1 MRTRKVLIW
10 VSSVAAVMVV
20 GAFALLPG
28 YLDARLNP
36 VVSAPVVSP
45 SDIAQRLHRN
55 LFVADLHSDFLLWS
69 RDPLTRANRGHT
81 DLPRLV
87 EGNVALQVFS
97 TVTKSPR
104 GQNYEAN
111 RGDTDNITPLAVLQ
125 LWPPSTWRSLA
136 ARALYQARRLVEAS
150 ARSGGRLSVIRTASD
165 LDRFVQQRSTN
176 PGMIA
181 GLLSTEGLQAL
192 DGNLQNVERLFEAGF
207 RMFGLTHFFDNEI
220 AGSAHG
226 IGKGGLTQLGRQV
239 LRRMEELQI
248 LVDLAHASPRTI
260 QEVLGMTHRPVVIS
274 HTGVQGTCPG
284 TRNLSDEQLRGI
296 AATGGVIGIGYWDGA
311 VCTIGAASTA
321 RAIRHAVD
329 VVGVNHVA
337 LGSDFD
343 GTTRMPFDTSGLVQV
358 TQALL
363 DQGFNPE
370 QIALIMGG
378 NVLRLLRE
386 TLPQR

>member
-1 MRTRKVLIW
+1 MRSRKVLVW
-10 VSSVAAVMVV
+10 VSSVAVLVVV
-20 GAFALLPG
+20 GAFALLPA
-28 YLDARLNP
+28 YLDSRFNP

-45 SDIAQRLHRN
+45 SDVAQRLHRN

-69 RDPLTRANRGHT
+69 RDPLVRARRGHT

-87 EGNVALQVFS
+87 DGNVSLQVFS

-104 GQNYEAN
+104 GQNYETN
-111 RGDTDNITPLAVLQ
+111 SGDTDNITPLAVLQ
-125 LWPPSTWRSLA
+125 LWPPSTWRSLT
-136 ARALYQARRLVEAS
+136 ARALHQARRLEEAS
-150 ARSGGRLSVIRTASD
+150 ALSNGRLTIIRRAPD
-165 LDRFVQQRSTN
+165 LDLFVQRRSAN
-176 PGMIA
+176 GGMVA
-181 GLLSTEGLQAL
+181 GILSTEGLHAL
-192 DGNLQNVERLFEAGF
+192 DGNLQNVNTLYQAGF
-207 RMFGLTHFFDNEI
+207 RMFGLTHFFDNEV

-226 IGKGGLTQLGRQV
+226 VEKGGLTPFGRQV
-239 LRRMEELQI
+239 VRRMEELHI

-260 QEVLGMTHRPVVIS
+260 QDVLGIANRPVVVS
-274 HTGVQGTCPG
+274 HTGVQATCPG
-284 TRNLSDEQLRGI
+284 TRNLSDEQLRRI
-296 AATGGVIGIGYWDGA
+296 AATGGMIGIGYWDGA

-321 RAIRHAVD
+321 RAIRHAAD
-329 VVGVNHVA
+329 VMGVNHVA

-370 QIALIMGG
+370 EIARIMGE

-386 TLPQR
+386 NLPDK

>member
-1 MRTRKVLIW
+1 M
-10 VSSVAAVMVV
+10 
-20 GAFALLPG
+20 
-28 YLDARLNP
+28 
-36 VVSAPVVSP
+36 
-45 SDIAQRLHRN
+45 
-55 LFVADLHSDFLLWS
+55 ADLHSDFLLWS
-69 RDPLTRANRGHT
+69 RDPLKRANRGHT

-104 GQNYEAN
+104 GQNYETN
-111 RGDTDNITPLAVLQ
+111 SGDTDNITPLAVLQ

-136 ARALYQARRLVEAS
+136 ARALYQARRLKEAS
-150 ARSGGRLSVIRTASD
+150 ARSGGRLTLIRTASD

-176 PGMIA
+176 RHMVA

-220 AGSAHG
+220 TGSAHG
-226 IGKGGLTQLGRQV
+226 MGKAGLTPLGRQV

-260 QEVLGMTHRPVVIS
+260 QEVLGMTHRPVVVS

-296 AATGGVIGIGYWDGA
+296 AMTGGVIGIGYWEGA

-329 VVGVNHVA
+329 VAGVNHVA

-343 GTTRMPFDTSGLVQV
+343 GTTRMPFDTSGLAQV

-378 NVLRLLRE
+378 NVLRLLRA
-386 TLPQR
+386 TLPPS